1 MLNVECLMFKDLE
14 IMKALRYL
22 LMICTLTMAAVT
34 FGQAQFKTREN
45 KAAFDYQ
52 VGKTHFDF
60 YSTST
65 MTGSGSS
72 LPLAAR
78 NGLSIGAENPDDNAA
93 AGILA
98 YGPRRAKAEDSLF
111 DDDDIGGTSKPQ
123 EPGTPV
129 GDGTWVML
137 VMAMGFA
144 GWMTLRRRRVMQA
157 KCISK
162 E

>member
-1 MLNVECLMFKDLE
+1 
-14 IMKALRYL
+14 MKALRYL
-22 LMICTLTMAAVT
+22 LMICTLTMAAT
-34 FGQAQFKTREN
+34 MFGQAQFKTKDN

-65 MTGSGSS
+65 MKGSGSS
-72 LPLAAR
+72 LPLSVR
-78 NGLSIGAENPDDNAA
+78 NGLTIGAENPDENAA

-98 YGPRRAKAEDSLF
+98 YGPRRAKMDDF
-111 DDDDIGGTSKPQ
+111 DDDDISGTSKPQ

-137 VMAMGFA
+137 LMAMGFA
-144 GWMTLRRRRVMQA
+144 GVTLLRRRRVMQA
-157 KCISK
+157 KCISI

>member
-1 MLNVECLMFKDLE
+1 
-14 IMKALRYL
+14 MKTLRYL
-22 LMICTLTMAAVT
+22 LIICTLTMTAAL
-34 FGQAQFKTREN
+34 FGQAQFMTREN
-45 KAAFDYQ
+45 KAAFDYT

-65 MTGSGSS
+65 LKESGSS

-78 NGLSIGAENPDDNAA
+78 YGLTIGAENPDDNAA

-98 YGPRRAKAEDSLF
+98 YGPRRAKM
-111 DDDDIGGTSKPQ
+111 DDDPFGGQTIGDTSTPQ

-144 GWMTLRRRRVMQA
+144 GVTLLRRRRVMQA
-157 KCISK
+157 KCISI